1 MQSERSIW
9 TMQVYINKKNG
20 GRQLVNCDLVEDR
33 KNTILVRL
41 NDGNVIKR
49 KKKRDIPKE
58 GE

>member
-1 MQSERSIW
+1 
-9 TMQVYINKKNG
+9 MQVYINKKNG